1 MSPRTRNYVFIAG
14 LAMMVCALNAGIYF
28 LGGAVFVLDDD
39 NKTGPA
45 LLAAVLIAGPLA
57 ISLSGYV
64 TATHI
69 YRLDRGRTTAAK
81 AGLLSV
87 LGSYLLLGPI
97 LWFLFPVF
105 YFLTGGVDAQ
115 AIGLAGFV
123 FAFAGMIMAFMVSVW
138 LAVPLAVCWA
148 MILSKPPDKAERTEQ
163 PSLVRLCVFSL
174 SIFVAAVWVSH
185 LAIPLRDNRQGDML
199 DEMTFACGLVSAI
212 VGALTWYVYMEQEE
226 SRLRGAFAGATTA
239 WLSLLLIGPAFGL
252 YILHQNNAYSFDSLF
267 SMSLPAAVFSFFAV
281 ILAAWMAF
289 PISGLIGLL
298 VAKTRSGD
306 K

>member
-1 MSPRTRNYVFIAG
+1 MSPRTRNYLFIAG
-14 LAMMVCALNAGIYF
+14 LAVMVCALNAGIYF
-28 LGGAVFVLDDD
+28 LDGADFALDDD
-39 NKTGPA
+39 SKTGVA

-69 YRLDRGRTTAAK
+69 YRLDKGRTTAAK

-87 LGSYLLLGPI
+87 LGSYILLGPI

-115 AIGLAGFV
+115 AIVLAGFV
-123 FAFAGMIMAFMVSVW
+123 LAFAGMIMAFMVSVW

-148 MILSKPPDKAERTEQ
+148 MILSKPPAEAGRTEQ

-174 SIFVAAVWVSH
+174 SIFIAAVWVSH
-185 LAIPLRDNRQGDML
+185 IAIPLRDNRQGDVL
-199 DEMTFACGLVSAI
+199 NEMTFVCGLVSAI

-226 SRLRGAFAGATTA
+226 SRLRGALAGATTA
-239 WLSLLLIGPAFGL
+239 WLSLLLIGPVFGL
-252 YILHQNNAYSFDSLF
+252 HTMHQDNAHSFDNLF
-267 SMSLPAAVFSFFAV
+267 SISLAAAVFSFFAV
-281 ILAAWMAF
+281 ILTAWMAF
-289 PISGLIGLL
+289 PVSGLIGLL